1 MELICAGEKT
11 MDIFLVALPVHPA
24 DRDSSRESETCT
36 DSDGQLLTDQQSPV
50 EHTED
55 YESVEGLVYQRI
67 SENRSQVRS
76 DSGTGEYPWFSFIDP
91 SSTAEFLNDLTDELG
106 KLFKAALQAH
116 NGYNHV
122 LTIQT
127 SDGGLCLCQLG
138 SQMIQSD
145 SGTEGLHW
153 FFFIDPSSTVES

>member
-1 MELICAGEKT
+1 MFC
-11 MDIFLVALPVHPA
+11 
-24 DRDSSRESETCT
+24 
-36 DSDGQLLTDQQSPV
+36 
-50 EHTED
+50 
-55 YESVEGLVYQRI
+55 EGLVYQRI

-76 DSGTGEYPWFSFIDP
+76 DSGTGEYPWFFFIDP
-91 SSTAEFLNDLTDELG
+91 SSSAEFLNDLTDELG
-106 KLFKAALQAH
+106 KTIQSCLASEINLFQH

-145 SGTEGLHW
+145 SGTGELHW